1 MNGMSDNELA
11 QHWEARYGEKDR
23 IWSGAPN
30 ASLVSVLETLPAGT
44 AIDLG
49 AGEGGDALW
58 LAERGWRVTAYD
70 ISTTALSRLDQ
81 AAADRNLAD
90 RITTVAGD
98 LADAPIEGTVD
109 LVTASFLHSTVQI
122 PRTQIL
128 RRFAAVVNPGG
139 HLFVLGHAA
148 PPRWAS
154 PEMHQHAAHLV
165 GPHEEVEQ
173 LDLDPEVWSVEVAEL
188 RQRDIIDPD
197 GQPATID
204 DSVVLLRRVSAR
216 S

>member
-1 MNGMSDNELA
+1 MSENELA
-11 QHWEARYGEKDR
+11 EHWEARYGEKDR

-30 ASLVSVLETLPAGT
+30 ASLVSVLEHLPAGT

-70 ISTTALSRLDQ
+70 ISATALARLQQ
-81 AAADRNLAD
+81 AAAERNLTD
-90 RITTVAGD
+90 RITTVVGD
-98 LADAPIEGTVD
+98 LVHASIDGTVD

-122 PRTQIL
+122 PRTEIL
-128 RRFAAVVNPGG
+128 RRFADAVSPGG
-139 HLFVLGHAA
+139 HLFVLGHAT
-148 PPRWAS
+148 PPPWAS

-173 LDLDPEVWSVEVAEL
+173 LDLDPATWSVEVADL
-188 RQRDIIDPD
+188 RQREVTDPD
-197 GQPATID
+197 GEPATID
-204 DSVVLLRRVSAR
+204 DSVVLVRRLS
-216 S
+216 

>member
-1 MNGMSDNELA
+1 MSENELA
-11 QHWEARYGEKDR
+11 EHWEARYGQQDR

-30 ASLVSVLETLPAGT
+30 ASLVSVLEHLPAGT

-70 ISTTALSRLDQ
+70 ISTTALSRLEQ
-81 AAADRNLAD
+81 AAAERGVSD
-90 RITTVAGD
+90 RIATVVGD
-98 LADAPIEGTVD
+98 LANAPIDGTVD

-122 PRTQIL
+122 PRIEIL
-128 RRFAAVVNPGG
+128 RRFAGAVQPGG
-139 HLFVLGHAA
+139 HLFVLGHAT
-148 PPRWAS
+148 PPPWAS

-173 LDLDPEVWSVEVAEL
+173 LDLDPAAWSVEVADL
-188 RQRDIIDPD
+188 RQRAVTDPD

-204 DSVVLLRRVSAR
+204 DSVVLLRRASAG

>member
-1 MNGMSDNELA
+1 MSDNELA

-30 ASLVSVLETLPAGT
+30 ASLVSVLEHLPAGT

-70 ISTTALSRLDQ
+70 ISTTALSRLEQ
-81 AAADRNLAD
+81 TAAGRNVAD
-90 RITTVAGD
+90 RITTVVGD
-98 LADAPIEGTVD
+98 LADAPIDGTVD
-109 LVTASFLHSTVQI
+109 LVAASFLHSTVEI

-128 RRFAAVVNPGG
+128 RRFAEAVNPGG
-139 HLFVLGHAA
+139 HLFVLGHAT
-148 PPRWAS
+148 PPPWAS
-154 PEMHQHAAHLV
+154 PEMHQHAAHFI

-173 LDLDPEVWSVEVAEL
+173 LDLDPAVWSVEVADL
-188 RQRDIIDPD
+188 RQREVTDPD
-197 GQPATID
+197 GNPATID
-204 DSVVLLRRVSAR
+204 DSVVLMRRVSPG

>member
-1 MNGMSDNELA
+1 MSDNELT

-30 ASLVSVLETLPAGT
+30 ASLVSVLEHLPAGT

-70 ISTTALSRLDQ
+70 ISATALSRLEQ
-81 AAADRNLAD
+81 AATERNVAD
-90 RITTVAGD
+90 RIATVVGD
-98 LADAPIEGTVD
+98 LVDAPIAGTVD
-109 LVTASFLHSTVQI
+109 LVSASFLHSTIEI

-128 RRFAAVVNPGG
+128 RRFSEAVKPGG

-148 PPRWAS
+148 PPPWAS

-165 GPHEEVEQ
+165 GPQEEVEQ
-173 LDLDPEVWSVEVAEL
+173 LDLDPAAWSVEVADL
-188 RQRDIIDPD
+188 RQREVTDPD
-197 GQPATID
+197 GEPATID
-204 DSVVLLRRVSAR
+204 DSVVLLRRIGKGS
-216 S
+216 